1 MQKEVMEHELTKGL
15 ERVDNKASIL
25 PRKNHD
31 HRVLSI
37 LQANISG
44 PQAIILTEQS
54 GSHFTVASPKLSEV

>member
-1 MQKEVMEHELTKGL
+1 MQKESYGTWAKGL

-25 PRKNHD
+25 PGKSHD

-44 PQAIILTEQS
+44 LQTERAIRL
-54 GSHFTVASPKLSEV
+54 